1 MFGNSLIYFLYNANF
16 RRDLSISPKI
26 LFLMALLHEST
37 MKIKRRS
44 ELTILIIGQRALE
57 TIYRSIDLLIHPFE
71 PSNRNDKH
79 CEKNLLGKQ

>member
-1 MFGNSLIYFLYNANF
+1 MFGNPIIYCPYNAKF
-16 RRDLSISPKI
+16 RSDQRISPKI

-57 TIYRSIDLLIHPFE
+57 TIYRSMDLLIHPFE